1 MSHTDPVPGST
12 GPTLAESGQTTSKT
26 FFGHPWGLANLFG
39 VEMGERFSF
48 YGLQG
53 LVLFYL
59 YHSTDD
65 GGLGM
70 SESLATSIVGAYGGA
85 VFLASI
91 GGAWI
96 SDRVLGAEKTLFY
109 SAVLIMLGHMSLALL
124 PGFTGLIIGLVLVA
138 VGSGALKTRTPR
150 WWEPCTKRAT
160 PNATADF
167 RCSTWA

>member
-1 MSHTDPVPGST
+1 MSHTDQAPGST
-12 GPTLAESGQTTSKT
+12 GSGLAESGETTSKT

-39 VEMGERFSF
+39 VEMWERFSF

-138 VGSGALKTRTPR
+138 VGSGALKTANSAMVGTLYK
-150 WWEPCTKRAT
+150 EGD

>member
-1 MSHTDPVPGST
+1 MSHTDPATGST
-12 GPTLAESGQTTSKT
+12 GSTLAGQGETNSKT

-39 VEMGERFSF
+39 VEMWERFSF

-96 SDRVLGAEKTLFY
+96 SDRVLGQKRHCFIPQY
-109 SAVLIMLGHMSLALL
+109 SSCWGTCRLLSYPASL
-124 PGFTGLIIGLVLVA
+124 V
-138 VGSGALKTRTPR
+138 
-150 WWEPCTKRAT
+150 
-160 PNATADF
+160 
-167 RCSTWA
+167 